1 MIRRTHARTI
11 GANAGACGLPAGILL
26 VLGAACPT
34 PDPPSNLL
42 HLADA
47 DRVLWGHAEGGRA
60 GVAVAA
66 GSGGEVAL
74 GAPYAPSADESV
86 PEVGMFY
93 LVPDAA
99 GQPADAPL
107 QPGQSTGVHHSTGN
121 QPYGSLGFALTL
133 GGDLDGSGFPELV
146 TAAPGAPLTD
156 GGEAAGLVRI
166 HLDPIADGL
175 GEGEPDVALL
185 GSAGRHYMGYAVA
198 GGASAAGDEHDDLL
212 IGAPET
218 YGEAPYTD
226 GSDGPGRAYLLLGRA
241 DLTSE
246 LGGVDRIDAADG
258 VVQFV
263 GEAGGEGTG
272 MSVAFVAAP
281 DPAPDG
287 VAGILIG
294 APYSSRSGEFA
305 GAVYLCVDGAW
316 PEDGDP
322 VPLGSECV
330 TYVGEAGDHAGY
342 AVADAGDVD
351 GSGHADLLVG
361 APQLPGDSTD
371 LGTGRVFLVLDPLLD
386 TGPRTVELQG
396 AAGSVFEGALV
407 GDMVGFSVAGAG
419 DLDGDGL
426 DDLLI
431 GAPQGAFQEPEHYKG
446 AAYLFL
452 GRSSGFPAQIPVGT
466 ATIQFC
472 GEQFEPT
479 GGTIGDMAGYSVA
492 AGRGWAGEV
501 DGRFVAIGAPR
512 RSNDRHEGDQVGGTG
527 AVYLLQ
533 DSLGPYLATAEGD

>member
-1 MIRRTHARTI
+1 MRGNHAPTNGSR
-11 GANAGACGLPAGILL
+11 AVVCGLLTGILL
-26 VLGAACPT
+26 VLGAGCPT

-47 DRVLWGHAEGGRA
+47 DRVLWGHVEEGRA
-60 GVAVAA
+60 GVAVA
-66 GSGGEVAL
+66 GGPGGEIAL

-107 QPGQSTGVHHSTGN
+107 QPGQSTGVHHSAGN
-121 QPYGSLGFALTL
+121 QPYGALGFALTL
-133 GGDLDGSGFPELV
+133 GGDLDGSGSPELV
-146 TAAPGAPLTD
+146 AAAPGAPQTD

-166 HLDPIADGL
+166 HLDPAADGL
-175 GEGEPDVALL
+175 GEGEPDVELL
-185 GSAGRHYMGYAVA
+185 GPVGRGYMGYAVA
-198 GGASAAGDEHDDLL
+198 GGASAAGDETDDLL
-212 IGAPET
+212 IGIPET
-218 YGEAPYTD
+218 YGEAPYTE
-226 GSDGPGRAYLLLGRA
+226 GSDGPGRAYLLLGRG
-241 DLTSE
+241 DLATE
-246 LGGVDRIDAADG
+246 LYGVDRIDAADG

-263 GEAGGEGTG
+263 GEAEGEGTG
-272 MSVAFVAAP
+272 MSVALVAAP

-287 VAGILIG
+287 VAGVLIG

-316 PEDGDP
+316 PADGDP

-330 TYVGEAGDHAGY
+330 TYVGAAGDHAGY

-371 LGTGRVFLVLDPLLD
+371 LGTGRVFLVLDPLPE
-386 TGPRTVELQG
+386 TERRTVELQSG
-396 AAGSVFEGALV
+396 AASIFEGALV
-407 GDMVGFSVAGAG
+407 GDMAGFSVAGAG
-419 DLDGDGL
+419 DLDRDGL
-426 DDLLI
+426 DDLLF

-452 GRSSGFPAQIPVGT
+452 GRSGGFPARVPVGT

-472 GEQFEPT
+472 GEQFDPS
-479 GGTIGDMAGYSVA
+479 GGTTGDMAGYSVA
-492 AGRGWAGEV
+492 AGQGWAGEA
-501 DGRFVAIGAPR
+501 DGGFLAIGAPR
-512 RSNDRHEGDQVGGTG
+512 RSNDRHEGDRVGGTG
-527 AVYLLQ
+527 AVYLLR
-533 DSLGPYLATAEGD
+533 DVLEPYLATTEGD